1 MATKIVRAL
10 FAAAACTIF
19 MIATPVALWLAVGFL
34 VLLGLFLRML
44 RLRRRVPALLLALVL
59 LLPNLRWGAS
69 ILALRLKEREALQAM
84 LSRADQPES
93 IFIQNEVWEDKFVN
107 NSYDGNNPYRWQFRW
122 DTLSKLE
129 RGTAKALAF
138 QAENGQIHLYRPA
151 PFYAASR
158 RCEQEKR
165 DMQDAL
171 DALTEKTA
179 SSSPQNPEEHEV
191 QLEEARRLRL
201 RVEKKGRACYK
212 LNSNEIEAA
221 YQSAEI
227 FTDAAQMPPMSHR
240 IHVWQK
246 DRYFLGLRLYRLRQL
261 DIYDNKNGRRIAW
274 ARAYYRDTWWG
285 FDFQH
290 AVYNVLSLMFPYSP
304 CYFVEGPGVRLENFA
319 EEVLFSKPTP
329 QPNAASQD
337 QRPPG
342 KRRRD

>member
-1 MATKIVRAL
+1 
-10 FAAAACTIF
+10 
-19 MIATPVALWLAVGFL
+19 
-34 VLLGLFLRML
+34 
-44 RLRRRVPALLLALVL
+44 
-59 LLPNLRWGAS
+59 
-69 ILALRLKEREALQAM
+69 
-84 LSRADQPES
+84 
-93 IFIQNEVWEDKFVN
+93 
-107 NSYDGNNPYRWQFRW
+107 
-122 DTLSKLE
+122 
-129 RGTAKALAF
+129 
-138 QAENGQIHLYRPA
+138 
-151 PFYAASR
+151 
-158 RCEQEKR
+158 
-165 DMQDAL
+165 MQDAL

-329 QPNAASQD
+329 QPNVAQPKPAPA
-337 QRPPG
+337 R
-342 KRRRD
+342 